1 MWGVVF
7 RDTPFFR
14 FKIMEKIKLYNKV
27 VDYLLDTT
35 FGTINIVS
43 ELSDTEDEDVIEDV
57 ENEIS
62 KLLKRK

>member
-1 MWGVVF
+1 
-7 RDTPFFR
+7 
-14 FKIMEKIKLYNKV
+14 MEKIKLYNKV